1 MFGYYVRLMRLI
13 ALSMGLD
20 ENYFQPY
27 FDDPITVMRAQYY
40 TTVRSQPQKGVFA
53 AGVITP
59 F

>member
-1 MFGYYVRLMRLI
+1 MRLI